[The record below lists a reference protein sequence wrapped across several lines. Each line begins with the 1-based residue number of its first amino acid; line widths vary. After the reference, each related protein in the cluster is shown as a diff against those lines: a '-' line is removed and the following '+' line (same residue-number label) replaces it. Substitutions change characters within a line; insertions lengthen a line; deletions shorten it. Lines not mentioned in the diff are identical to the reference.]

1 MRAVGPIIWAA
12 GAAVLGAGLF
22 GLGAYGSLV
31 VWGLCQMGIL
41 ALGYDLLGGMGREV
55 HLGHGAFFGI
65 GAYTSSICMEASW
78 SWWAALVAAG
88 AAGAILARISAI
100 VLVQL
105 RGASFAVAS
114 LCFVLSGLVLARN
127 LDGLTGGVS
136 GLSTPILG
144 KEIPY
149 ACTFALLMVCLRVH
163 RAALSSSWGRALR
176 AAGEDPL
183 VASQVGVSPRKIRT
197 QALVVGSTMASLAG
211 GIYPL
216 QSCYLSPES
225 AFGLDVAM
233 SPVVAVLLG
242 GPGTRWGALLG
253 AGILGGFQELL
264 WSSLRGV
271 NLLVLGLFLMTCA
284 FLLPGGIAG
293 LLENRLLG
301 RAGGSHC

>member
-1 MRAVGPIIWAA
+1 MRPFGPIVWAA
-12 GAAVLGAGLF
+12 GAALLGAGLF

-55 HLGHGAFFGI
+55 HLGHGAFFGL
-65 GAYTSSICMEASW
+65 GAYTSAICMEASC
-78 SWWAALVAAG
+78 SWWTALVAAG
-88 AAGAILARISAI
+88 AAGAIWARISAL
-100 VLVQL
+100 VLVEL

-127 LDGLTGGVS
+127 LVGLTGGVS
-136 GLSTPILG
+136 GISTPILG

-149 ACTFALLMVCLRVH
+149 ACTFVLLMVSLRVH
-163 RAALSSSWGRALR
+163 RAALNSSWGRALR
-176 AAGEDPL
+176 AVGEDSL
-183 VASQVGVSPRKIRT
+183 AASHVGVCPRRIRT

-216 QSCYLSPES
+216 QSGYLSPES

-253 AGILGGFQELL
+253 AAILGGFQELI
-264 WSSLRGV
+264 WSSLRGG
-271 NLLVLGLFLMTCA
+271 NLLVLGLFLMACG
-284 FLLPGGIAG
+284 FLLPGGVAG
-293 LLENRLLG
+293 LLEARLSR